1 MLYLLPVIVQNNY
14 VVCVKIAFFVDMP
27 NMNPALK
34 IPPATEESVQMQ
46 VAKYLRLQ
54 YPHIIFRSDFSS
66 GARMSWGLIKKNNA
80 MQGKR
85 GFPDMFI
92 AEPAPS
98 KDGLGEYCG
107 LFLELKREGIR
118 VFKKDGTTFINEHF
132 KEQFD
137 TLTAL
142 NKKGYYA
149 VFAFGFEQAKNII
162 DGYLNGQR

>member
-1 MLYLLPVIVQNNY
+1 MPKKPSETKMPVA
-14 VVCVKIAFFVDMP
+14 K
-27 NMNPALK
+27 
-34 IPPATEESVQMQ
+34 EEDVQMQ
-46 VAKYLRLQ
+46 VAEYLRLQ
-54 YPHIIFRSDFSS
+54 YPKVIFRSDFSS

-92 AEPAPS
+92 AEPAPA
-98 KDGLGEYCG
+98 KDGSGEYYG
-107 LFLELKREGIR
+107 LFLELKREGIK
-118 VFKKDGTTFINEHF
+118 VFKKDGVSFVNEHF

-142 NKKGYYA
+142 NEKGYYA
-149 VFAFGFEQAKNII
+149 VFAFGFEQAKHII